1 VAALGDCFSN
11 PSSGGRRIFGGEDV
25 GYLERRLDD
34 GRGLGALA
42 MRSRVKGAEVE
53 WGRLQLYQRVE
64 WKPREGQLLFALAER
79 DPGEMNWRD
88 FSSFYY

>member
-1 VAALGDCFSN
+1 MAALGDCFSN
-11 PSSGGRRIFGGEDV
+11 RSSGGRRILGGEDV

-42 MRSRVKGAEVE
+42 MRSRVKGAEGE

-64 WKPREGQLLFALAER
+64 
-79 DPGEMNWRD
+79 
-88 FSSFYY
+88 